1 MALSAAEEDLRE
13 QFGLAY
19 AQSHLPVMQR
29 IERAVCGCDYGGVSW
44 ATREE
49 IDQVSAMLAL
59 RPGQHLMDLGA
70 GSGWPGIYLA
80 KQSGCDITLLDLP
93 LEGLAVA
100 TARAR
105 EDGLTGSFSASV
117 ADGRTLPFADESFDA
132 ITHSDVLCCLPGK
145 QDVLAECQRTLRSDG
160 RMIFSV
166 ISIAPGLNDRDRARA
181 VEIGPPF
188 VVSEKPYDEMLRQTG
203 WAVLDVIDQTAQF
216 LDSAGTFRD
225 ANQDN
230 KVELADLMSAE
241 ELQDRLERDTA
252 LVEVIAGGLLCRELY
267 RLKPA

>member
-59 RPGQHLMDLGA
+59 RPGQQLMDLGA

-80 KQSGCDITLLDLP
+80 KQSGCDITLIDLP
-93 LEGLAVA
+93 AEGLAVA
-100 TARAR
+100 AKRA
-105 EDGLTGSFSASV
+105 EEEELPGACHVAV
-117 ADGRTLPFADESFDA
+117 ADGRALPCANASFDA

-145 QDVLAECQRTLRSDG
+145 EAVLVECRRVIRGDG
-160 RMIFSV
+160 QMVFSV
-166 ISIAPGLNDRDRARA
+166 ISVAPGLNDANLARA
-181 VEIGPPF
+181 IEIGPPY
-188 VVSEKPYDEMLRQTG
+188 VASQMPYDDMLSSTG
-203 WAVLDVIDQTAQF
+203 WKVEERRDRTLQF
-216 LDSAGTFRD
+216 LDCAEIFKD
-225 ANQDN
+225 ASLDN
-230 KVELADLMSAE
+230 RAELAALMSEAE
-241 ELQDRLERDTA
+241 LSDRLARDTA
-252 LVEVIAGGLLCRELY
+252 LIEVIAGRLLRRELY
-267 RLKPA
+267 RVKPC